1 MKDIRYIWRGAALS
15 LALSLMAAGCSMGD
29 DLECPPEQGTSGSA
43 VSGPAYV
50 QLSFSTAANGLTRAN
65 PNGGEQGD
73 GSEAGQAY
81 ENAVS
86 SAVAF
91 LFAHND
97 DGVNAA
103 NPAAVTVTPVRFG
116 KVTGNGQTYTTE
128 AQKVGDIDY
137 GQYDVIVVANPGDDN
152 WWTSVSTLEDL
163 QDKIMKTAWTQNA
176 NGTYTDFL
184 MASAD
189 DAVTP
194 LNVTEDNTTE
204 ANAAKTAVSVER
216 VAARVDYNALT
227 EYTCTDPMYDGATV
241 EITGATIV
249 NRLTAGSYLLK
260 RVANDVQGTNLKYLG
275 LETATGDDMLATNYV
290 LDPWTADKT
299 EANLQG
305 TPFIVEGQN
314 VAAAGLYNDETYI
327 PTRSTNPE
335 TWDKLVK
342 PGTPVT
348 DASTTDGIKEWQR
361 VGYTLENTADAL
373 SSGINYSTGIVFKA
387 KFTPAEGSVTG
398 KYDYEAGGQ
407 TFFKYMGVLYAT
419 VEDMMDI
426 FYQKEDVITTYF
438 DTEIADCKTY
448 GDVGKF
454 VAELEETSP
463 VDPSGYVTYLKDIVD
478 GKASTETIAE
488 SDLTWSTY
496 MKEKCGY
503 VNDNGTVR
511 LNKDG
516 KNTRALLYE
525 SSGGMLRTYY
535 KGQCYYT
542 WWLRHS
548 NDNNDQTNGVME
560 YAVVRN
566 NIYKVNVKSV
576 YSIGGDIPEGENIR
590 ADVFVK
596 MWTMLD
602 EETLPM

>member
-73 GSEAGQAY
+73 GSEAGQTD

-97 DGVNAA
+97 EGVNAA

-116 KVTGNGQTYTTE
+116 SVTGNGQTYTTE
-128 AQKVGDIDY
+128 AQQVGDIDY

-152 WWTSVSTLEDL
+152 WWTSVSTLKDL

-176 NGTYTDFL
+176 DGTYFL

-204 ANAAKTAVSVER
+204 ATAAKTKVSVER
-216 VAARVDYNALT
+216 VAARVDYNALN
-227 EYTCTDPMYDGATV
+227 EYTCIGTDYPGAKVTI
-241 EITGATIV
+241 EGAAII
-249 NRLTAGSYLLK
+249 NRFTAGSYLLK
-260 RVANDVQGTNLKYLG
+260 RVADAVNVDPETPEEVEYLG
-275 LETATGDDMLATNYV
+275 DERPVAGGKATNYV
-290 LDPWTADKT
+290 LDPWTALKT

-314 VAAAGLYNDETYI
+314 VAAAGLYDADTYI
-327 PTRSTNPE
+327 PTRSTNPK
-335 TWDKLVK
+335 TWDELVK

-348 DASTTDGIKEWQR
+348 DASTTDGIREWQR

-387 KFTPAEGSVTG
+387 QFEPQGV
-398 KYDYEAGGQ
+398 AGYKRGQ
-407 TFFKYMGVLYAT
+407 TFFTYNGVIYPTLT
-419 VEDMMDI
+419 DMMGQLNGQEN
-426 FYQKEDVITTYF
+426 FST
-438 DTEIADCKTY
+438 
-448 GDVGKF
+448 DVGKAIAALTSWDELKKF
-454 VAELEETSP
+454 AASITNDPTGYSTYLEEYADTHSAEAFNNTS
-463 VDPSGYVTYLKDIVD
+463 DELKWEYYLSYKFGVFENSD
-478 GKASTETIAE
+478 GPEI
-488 SDLTWSTY
+488 
-496 MKEKCGY
+496 
-503 VNDNGTVR
+503 NH
-511 LNKDG
+511 DG

>member
-137 GQYDVIVVANPGDDN
+137 GQYDVIVVANPGNDN
-152 WWTSVSTLEDL
+152 RWTSVSTLKDL

-176 NGTYTDFL
+176 DGTYTDFL

-189 DAVTP
+189 DAETP

-216 VAARVDYNALT
+216 VAARVDYNARN
-227 EYTCTDPMYDGATV
+227 EYTCTDDNYKGATV

-260 RVANDVQGTNLKYLG
+260 RTADDAQGTNLKYFG
-275 LETATGDDMLATNYV
+275 LETATGTDMQATNYV
-290 LDPWTADKT
+290 LDPWTALKT

-314 VAAAGLYNDETYI
+314 VAAAGLYDAETYI

-335 TWDKLVK
+335 KWDELVK

-348 DASTTDGIKEWQR
+348 DGITEWQR

-387 KFTPAEGSVTG
+387 QFHPEGVTTG
-398 KYDYEAGGQ
+398 YTDGQ
-407 TFFKYMGVLYAT
+407 TFFTYNGTIYSSLTDMMGKLNGINFEDY
-419 VEDMMDI
+419 VEDDI
-426 FYQKEDVITTYF
+426 SKAYDWVLMKLN
-438 DTEIADCKTY
+438 ADRMTNDPTGYRDYLLDCAE
-448 GDVGKF
+448 GKNQYEQIPDSER
-454 VAELEETSP
+454 V
-463 VDPSGYVTYLKDIVD
+463 K
-478 GKASTETIAE
+478 
-488 SDLTWSTY
+488 LTW
-496 MKEKCGY
+496 GY
-503 VNDNGTVR
+503 YLYNVLGVVEDSQDGPEINH
-511 LNKDG
+511 DG

-566 NIYKVNVKSV
+566 NIYKVNVESV

-596 MWTMLD
+596 MWTMLE

>member
-1 MKDIRYIWRGAALS
+1 MKDIRYIWRGATLS
-15 LALSLMAAGCSMGD
+15 LALSLMAAGCSMSD

-65 PNGGEQGD
+65 PDGGEQGD
-73 GSEAGQAY
+73 GSEAGQTY

-97 DGVNAA
+97 EGVNAA

-116 KVTGNGQTYTTE
+116 SVTGNGQTYTTE
-128 AQKVGDIDY
+128 AQQVGDIDY
-137 GQYDVIVVANPGDDN
+137 GQYDVIVVANPGGDN
-152 WWTSVSTLEDL
+152 WWSSVSTLKDL

-176 NGTYTDFL
+176 DGTYTDFL

-204 ANAAKTAVSVER
+204 ANAAKTKVSVER
-216 VAARVDYNALT
+216 VAARVDYNALN
-227 EYTCTDPMYDGATV
+227 EYTCIGTDYPGAKVTI
-241 EITGATIV
+241 EGAAII
-249 NRLTAGSYLLK
+249 NRFTAGSYLLK
-260 RVANDVQGTNLKYLG
+260 RVADAVNVDPENPEEVEYLG
-275 LETATGDDMLATNYV
+275 DERPVAGGKATNYV
-290 LDPWTADKT
+290 LDPWTALKT

-314 VAAAGLYNDETYI
+314 VAAAGLYDADTYI
-327 PTRSTNPE
+327 PTRSTNPK
-335 TWDKLVK
+335 TWDELVK
-342 PGTPVT
+342 PGIPVT
-348 DASTTDGIKEWQR
+348 DASTTDGITEWQR

-387 KFTPAEGSVTG
+387 KFEPQGV
-398 KYDYEAGGQ
+398 AGYKRGQ
-407 TFFKYMGVLYAT
+407 TFFTYNGTIYSSLTDMMGKLNGITDFEYYVEYDISKAYDWVLMKLNADRMTNDPTGYRDYLLDCAEGKNQYEEIPNSEREKLT
-419 VEDMMDI
+419 WGYYLYNVLGVVEDS
-426 FYQKEDVITTYF
+426 Q
-438 DTEIADCKTY
+438 
-448 GDVGKF
+448 
-454 VAELEETSP
+454 
-463 VDPSGYVTYLKDIVD
+463 
-478 GKASTETIAE
+478 
-488 SDLTWSTY
+488 
-496 MKEKCGY
+496 
-503 VNDNGTVR
+503 NGPQI
-511 LNKDG
+511 NQNNIN
-516 KNTRALLYE
+516 NTRALLYE

-566 NIYKVNVKSV
+566 NIYKVNVESV

>member
-15 LALSLMAAGCSMGD
+15 LALSLMAAGCSMSD

-73 GSEAGQAY
+73 GSEAGQTY

-97 DGVNAA
+97 EGVNAA
-103 NPAAVTVTPVRFG
+103 NPAAVTVTPVRFV

-128 AQKVGDIDY
+128 AQQVGDIDY

-152 WWTSVSTLEDL
+152 WWTSVSTLKGL
-163 QDKIMKTAWTQNA
+163 QDEIMKTAWTQNA
-176 NGTYTDFL
+176 DGTYTDFL

-189 DAVTP
+189 NAVTP

-216 VAARVDYNALT
+216 VAARVDYNALN
-227 EYTCTDPMYDGATV
+227 EYTCTDQNYNGATV

-260 RVANDVQGTNLKYLG
+260 RTADDAKGTNLEYLG
-275 LETATGDDMLATNYV
+275 LETADANNMSTNYV

-305 TPFIVEGQN
+305 TPFTVDGQR
-314 VAAAGLYNDETYI
+314 VAASGLYAADTYM
-327 PTRSTNPE
+327 PQRSTDPAE
-335 TWDKLVK
+335 WDALVK
-342 PGTPVT
+342 RGTPVT
-348 DASTTDGIKEWQR
+348 DASATEGIREWQR
-361 VGYTLENTADAL
+361 VGYTLENTADKL

-387 KFTPAEGSVTG
+387 QFHPVGVTG
-398 KYDYEAGGQ
+398 YKDGQ
-407 TFFKYMGVLYAT
+407 TFFRWNTTLYPSLGAIVAAVNQVDDVAALGIDAAAT
-419 VEDMMDI
+419 LDEVKEIAADMATDPVGYKLYLQRLTDGT
-426 FYQKEDVITTYF
+426 FGRRSF
-438 DTEIADCKTY
+438 DTFILDTY
-448 GDVGKF
+448 GASDNVG
-454 VAELEETSP
+454 A
-463 VDPSGYVTYLKDIVD
+463 D
-478 GKASTETIAE
+478 GKAAPEIN
-488 SDLTWSTY
+488 L
-496 MKEKCGY
+496 
-503 VNDNGTVR
+503 NG
-511 LNKDG
+511 K
-516 KNTRALLYE
+516 KTRDLLYE
-525 SSGGMLRTYY
+525 ASRGTIATYY

-566 NIYKVNVKSV
+566 NIYKVNVESV

>member
-15 LALSLMAAGCSMGD
+15 LALSLMAAGCSMSD

-97 DGVNAA
+97 EGVNAA

-116 KVTGNGQTYTTE
+116 SVTGNGQTYTTE

-152 WWTSVSTLEDL
+152 LWSSVSTLKDL

-176 NGTYTDFL
+176 DGTYTDFL

-189 DAVTP
+189 NAVTP

-204 ANAAKTAVSVER
+204 ANAAKTKVSVER
-216 VAARVDYNALT
+216 VAARVDYNA
-227 EYTCTDPMYDGATV
+227 EGKYTCTDDNYKGATV
-241 EITGATIV
+241 KITGATIV

-260 RVANDVQGTNLKYLG
+260 RTADDAQGTNLEYFG
-275 LETATGDDMLATNYV
+275 LEKVKGTDMQATNYV

-299 EANLQG
+299 EANLQDK
-305 TPFIVEGQN
+305 PFIVEGQN
-314 VAAAGLYNDETYI
+314 VAAAGLYDAKTYI
-327 PTRSTNPE
+327 PKRSDNPE
-335 TWDKLVK
+335 DWADYCKAGATKA
-342 PGTPVT
+342 TE
-348 DASTTDGIKEWQR
+348 DGYLR
-361 VGYTLENTADAL
+361 VGYALENTTGRL
-373 SSGINYSTGIVFKA
+373 ETSLNYNTGIVFKA
-387 KFTPAEGSVTG
+387 QFHPVGVIG
-398 KYDYEAGGQ
+398 DYTDGQ
-407 TFFKYMGVLYAT
+407 TFFTYNGKIYPMLTDMMGQLNEIEFNSFGNLSIESIEDWNQLKGRFISKIKNDPTGYRDYLLKIAEGKDDEFAKITSQELEQLKWTYYLNNVLGV
-419 VEDMMDI
+419 VEDS
-426 FYQKEDVITTYF
+426 Q
-438 DTEIADCKTY
+438 
-448 GDVGKF
+448 
-454 VAELEETSP
+454 
-463 VDPSGYVTYLKDIVD
+463 
-478 GKASTETIAE
+478 
-488 SDLTWSTY
+488 
-496 MKEKCGY
+496 
-503 VNDNGTVR
+503 NGPQI
-511 LNKDG
+511 NQNNIN
-516 KNTRALLYE
+516 NTRALLYA
-525 SSGGMLRTYY
+525 SSNRLLRTYY

-548 NDNNDQTNGVME
+548 NDGDDDTNGVME

-566 NIYKVNVKSV
+566 NIYKVNVESV
-576 YSIGGDIPEGENIR
+576 YSLGGDIPDNQQLDAR
-590 ADVFVK
+590 VYVNK
-596 MWTMLD
+596 WSMLP

>member
-73 GSEAGQAY
+73 GSEAGQTY

-97 DGVNAA
+97 EGVNAA

-116 KVTGNGQTYTTE
+116 SVTGNGQTYTTE
-128 AQKVGDIDY
+128 AQRVGDIDY

-152 WWTSVSTLEDL
+152 RWSSVSTLKDL

-176 NGTYTDFL
+176 DGTYTDFL

-194 LNVTEDNTTE
+194 LNVTEENTTE

-216 VAARVDYNALT
+216 MAARVDYRAENS
-227 EYTCTDPMYDGATV
+227 YPCTDPTYTGATV

-260 RVANDVQGTNLKYLG
+260 RVADDVDGTNLEYLG
-275 LETATGDDMLATNYV
+275 YELPLGVDAGVQTNYV
-290 LDPWTADKT
+290 LDPWTALKT
-299 EANLQG
+299 QANLTG
-305 TPFIVEGQN
+305 TPFTVEEQP
-314 VAAAGLYNDETYI
+314 AAASDLYDPKTYI
-327 PTRSTNPE
+327 PTRSDNPE
-335 TWDKLVK
+335 DWADYCKAGV
-342 PGTPVT
+342 
-348 DASTTDGIKEWQR
+348 DATEDDYLR
-361 VGYTLENTADAL
+361 VGYALENTTGKL
-373 SSGINYSTGIVFKA
+373 ETSLNYNTGIVFKA
-387 KFTPAEGSVTG
+387 QFHPVGVNGYTDE
-398 KYDYEAGGQ
+398 Q
-407 TFFKYMGVLYAT
+407 TFFTYNGVIYPMLT
-419 VEDMMDI
+419 DMMG
-426 FYQKEDVITTYF
+426 QLNGKENFST
-438 DTEIADCKTY
+438 
-448 GDVGKF
+448 DVGKAIDDLNSWDDLKDF
-454 VAELEETSP
+454 AASITN
-463 VDPSGYVTYLKDIVD
+463 DPTGYSTYLEDYANTHSAEAFKTSDELKWEYYLSYKLGVSENSQD
-478 GKASTETIAE
+478 GPEI
-488 SDLTWSTY
+488 
-496 MKEKCGY
+496 
-503 VNDNGTVR
+503 NQ
-511 LNKDG
+511 DG

>member
-1 MKDIRYIWRGAALS
+1 MKDIRYIWRGATLS
-15 LALSLMAAGCSMGD
+15 LALSLMAAGCSMSD

-50 QLSFSTAANGLTRAN
+50 QLSFSTAANVLTRAN

-73 GSEAGQAY
+73 GSEAGQTY

-103 NPAAVTVTPVRFG
+103 NPATVTVTPVRFG

-152 WWTSVSTLEDL
+152 RWSSVSTLKDL

-176 NGTYTDFL
+176 DGTYTDFL

-194 LNVTEDNTTE
+194 LKVTEDNTTE

-216 VAARVDYNALT
+216 VAARVDYNALD
-227 EYTCTDPMYDGATV
+227 EYTCTDDNYKGATV

-260 RVANDVQGTNLKYLG
+260 RTADDAKGTNLEYLG
-275 LETATGDDMLATNYV
+275 LETATGDDMLARNYV

-305 TPFIVEGQN
+305 KPFIVDGDQ
-314 VAAAGLYNDETYI
+314 VAAAGLYAAETYI

-335 TWDKLVK
+335 KWDKLVK

-348 DASTTDGIKEWQR
+348 DASTTDGIREWQR
-361 VGYTLENTADAL
+361 VGYALENTTDRL
-373 SSGINYSTGIVFKA
+373 STSLNYNTGIVFKA
-387 KFTPAEGSVTG
+387 QFHPVGVIG
-398 KYDYEAGGQ
+398 DYTDGQ
-407 TFFKYMGVLYAT
+407 TFFTYNGKIYPMLTDMMGQLNGIADFSTYADDAIKVLTGWDGLKNFAASFVNDPTGYDDYLTDYADEHLTEKFDADAEVLTWTYYMNNILGV
-419 VEDMMDI
+419 VEDA
-426 FYQKEDVITTYF
+426 Q
-438 DTEIADCKTY
+438 
-448 GDVGKF
+448 
-454 VAELEETSP
+454 
-463 VDPSGYVTYLKDIVD
+463 
-478 GKASTETIAE
+478 
-488 SDLTWSTY
+488 
-496 MKEKCGY
+496 
-503 VNDNGTVR
+503 NGPQI
-511 LNKDG
+511 NQNNIN
-516 KNTRALLYE
+516 NTRALLYE

>member
-15 LALSLMAAGCSMGD
+15 LALSLMAAGCSMSD

-65 PNGGEQGD
+65 PDGGEQGD
-73 GSEAGQAY
+73 GLEAGQTY

-97 DGVNAA
+97 EGVNAA

-116 KVTGNGQTYTTE
+116 SVTGNGQTYTTE
-128 AQKVGDIDY
+128 AQQVGDIDY

-152 WWTSVSTLEDL
+152 WWTSVSTLKDL

-176 NGTYTDFL
+176 DGTYTDFL

-216 VAARVDYNALT
+216 VAARVDYNA
-227 EYTCTDPMYDGATV
+227 EGKYTCTDDNYKGATV

-260 RVANDVQGTNLKYLG
+260 RVADDAKGTNLEYLG
-275 LETATGDDMLATNYV
+275 LETADANNMSTNYV

-305 TPFIVEGQN
+305 THFIVDGQS
-314 VAAAGLYNDETYI
+314 VAAAGLYDADTYI

-335 TWDKLVK
+335 TWDELVK
-342 PGTPVT
+342 PGTTVT
-348 DASTTDGIKEWQR
+348 DVTATDGITEWQR

-373 SSGINYSTGIVFKA
+373 SSGVNYSTGIVFKA
-387 KFTPAEGSVTG
+387 QFHPVGVPNYT
-398 KYDYEAGGQ
+398 DGQ
-407 TFFKYMGVLYAT
+407 TFFTYNGKIYPMLT
-419 VEDMMDI
+419 DMMG
-426 FYQKEDVITTYF
+426 QLNGQEDFSTY
-438 DTEIADCKTY
+438 
-448 GDVGKF
+448 VGKKI
-454 VAELEETSP
+454 AALTSW
-463 VDPSGYVTYLKDIVD
+463 DELKDFAASITNDPTGYSKYLGNYANDHAAEAFNTSDELKWEYYLSYELGVFENSQD
-478 GKASTETIAE
+478 GPEI
-488 SDLTWSTY
+488 
-496 MKEKCGY
+496 
-503 VNDNGTVR
+503 NQ
-511 LNKDG
+511 DG

-525 SSGGMLRTYY
+525 SSGGLLHTYY

-576 YSIGGDIPEGENIR
+576 YSIGGDIPDGENIR

>member
-1 MKDIRYIWRGAALS
+1 MKDIRYIWRGATLS
-15 LALSLMAAGCSMGD
+15 LALSLMAAGCSMSD

-65 PNGGEQGD
+65 PDGGEQGD
-73 GSEAGQAY
+73 GSEAGQTY

-97 DGVNAA
+97 EGVNAA
-103 NPAAVTVTPVRFG
+103 NPAEVTVTPVRFG

-128 AQKVGDIDY
+128 AQQVGDIDY
-137 GQYDVIVVANPGDDN
+137 DQYDVIVVANPGDDN
-152 WWTSVSTLEDL
+152 RWTSVSTLKDL

-176 NGTYTDFL
+176 DGTYTDFL

-194 LNVTEDNTTE
+194 LNVTEENTTE

-216 VAARVDYNALT
+216 VAARVDYNALN
-227 EYTCTDPMYDGATV
+227 EYTCTDDNYKGATV

-260 RVANDVQGTNLKYLG
+260 RVADAVNVDPENPEEVEYLG
-275 LETATGDDMLATNYV
+275 DETPVAGGKATNYV

-305 TPFIVEGQN
+305 TPFIVGGQN
-314 VAAAGLYNDETYI
+314 VAAAGLYDADTYI
-327 PTRSTNPE
+327 PTRSTNPK
-335 TWDKLVK
+335 TWDELVK
-342 PGTPVT
+342 PGTTVT

-361 VGYTLENTADAL
+361 VGYALENTTGRL
-373 SSGINYSTGIVFKA
+373 ETSLNYNTGIVFKA
-387 KFTPAEGSVTG
+387 QFHPVGVNGYTDE
-398 KYDYEAGGQ
+398 Q
-407 TFFKYMGVLYAT
+407 TFFTYNGVIYPTLTDMMGQLNEIEFNSFGNLFIESMEDWNQLKDSFVSKIKNDPTGYRDYLLKIAEGKDDEFAKITSQECEQLKWTYYLNNVLGV
-419 VEDMMDI
+419 VEDS
-426 FYQKEDVITTYF
+426 Q
-438 DTEIADCKTY
+438 
-448 GDVGKF
+448 
-454 VAELEETSP
+454 
-463 VDPSGYVTYLKDIVD
+463 
-478 GKASTETIAE
+478 
-488 SDLTWSTY
+488 
-496 MKEKCGY
+496 
-503 VNDNGTVR
+503 NGPQI
-511 LNKDG
+511 NQNNIN
-516 KNTRALLYE
+516 NTRALLYE
-525 SSGGMLRTYY
+525 SSNKLLRTYY

-566 NIYKVNVKSV
+566 NIYKVNVESV
-576 YSIGGDIPEGENIR
+576 YSLGGDIPDNQQLDAR
-590 ADVFVK
+590 VYVNK
-596 MWTMLD
+596 WSMLP

>member
-73 GSEAGQAY
+73 GSEAGQTY

-103 NPAAVTVTPVRFG
+103 NPATVTVTPVRFS
-116 KVTGNGQTYTTE
+116 KVTGNGQTYTTV

-137 GQYDVIVVANPGDDN
+137 GQYDVIVVANPGGDD
-152 WWTSVSTLEDL
+152 WWSSVSTLKDL

-176 NGTYTDFL
+176 DGTYTDFL

-216 VAARVDYNALT
+216 VAARVDYIDGRQNM
-227 EYTCTDPMYDGATV
+227 ECTDPRYQGATV

-260 RVANDVQGTNLKYLG
+260 RVADDVQGTNLKYLG
-275 LETATGDDMLATNYV
+275 LETATGETNYV
-290 LDPWTADKT
+290 LDPWTAWKT
-299 EANLQG
+299 QQNLTG
-305 TPFIVEGQN
+305 MPFPVDGES
-314 VAAAGLYNDETYI
+314 VAASALYDPQTYI
-327 PTRSTNPE
+327 PTRSDNPE
-335 TWDKLVK
+335 DWAGYCK
-342 PGTPVT
+342 PGV
-348 DASTTDGIKEWQR
+348 DATEDNYLR
-361 VGYTLENTADAL
+361 VGYALENTTGKL
-373 SSGINYSTGIVFKA
+373 ETSLNYNTGIVFKA
-387 KFTPAEGSVTG
+387 QFHPEGMTN
-398 KYDYEAGGQ
+398 YTDGQ
-407 TFFKYMGVLYAT
+407 TFFTYNGTIYPSLTSMMGQLNMQADFATYAKDEISKLT
-419 VEDMMDI
+419 TWDGLKGFANSLNDPTGYGDYLTGYADEHSSETFTPTANELTWTYYLDNKLGVVEDA
-426 FYQKEDVITTYF
+426 QNGP
-438 DTEIADCKTY
+438 EINRK
-448 GDVGKF
+448 GV
-454 VAELEETSP
+454 E
-463 VDPSGYVTYLKDIVD
+463 
-478 GKASTETIAE
+478 
-488 SDLTWSTY
+488 
-496 MKEKCGY
+496 
-503 VNDNGTVR
+503 
-511 LNKDG
+511 
-516 KNTRALLYE
+516 TRAKLYE
-525 SSGGMLRTYY
+525 SSGEKLRTYY
-535 KGQCYYT
+535 KGQCYYV

-548 NDNNDQTNGVME
+548 NDGDDETNGVME

-566 NIYKVNVKSV
+566 NIYKVNVNSI
-576 YSIGGDIPEGENIR
+576 YSLGGDIPDNEGLDAQVYVN
-590 ADVFVK
+590 K
-596 MWTMLD
+596 WSMLP